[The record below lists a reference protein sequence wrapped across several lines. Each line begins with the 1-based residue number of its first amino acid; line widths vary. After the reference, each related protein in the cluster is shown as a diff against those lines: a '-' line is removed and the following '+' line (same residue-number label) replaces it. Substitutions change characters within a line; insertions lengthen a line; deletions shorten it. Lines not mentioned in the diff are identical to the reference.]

1 MVLRGSL
8 TISRRL
14 LLLVLIFVGTVILL
28 SSKSVVN
35 VLGFSEM
42 AVQSPLD
49 QISPQEALRVAAD
62 LKPVVKRQN
71 FVSSISGS
79 TSQTSYEEYYNARMM
94 ARQQPTS
101 APSPSLG

>member
-1 MVLRGSL
+1 MVMRGSL

-62 LKPVVKRQN
+62 LKRVVKRQN

-79 TSQTSYEEYYNARMM
+79 TSEKTSYEDYYNARM
-94 ARQQPTS
+94 ARQATS
-101 APSPSLG
+101 APSPSPW